1 MPVVVFAKVAVMA
14 LLLQVAGCASQPDN
28 PDPWEELN
36 RKIYAFNDVADKY
49 VAKPVAETYQTVT
62 PDFLERGIDNVFSNL
77 RELLNIVSDVAQF
90 KLKAAASDS
99 GRFLINSTVGIA
111 GFFEVASYVGLEKRT
126 EDFGQVLGYWG
137 VEPGPYLM
145 LPILGPSTVRD
156 AGASVVDAQIDAIS
170 QIDHVRTRNQLR
182 ILDLIN
188 TRANLLQSEGLLSGD
203 RYTFLRDAYLQR
215 RQFLI
220 NDGEPVQDSFGEEE
234 FEDWDDF

>member
-1 MPVVVFAKVAVMA
+1 MPVVVFAKVALIT
-14 LLLQVAGCASQPDN
+14 LLLQVTGCASQPDN
-28 PDPWEELN
+28 PDPWEDMN

-62 PDFLERGIDNVFSNL
+62 PDFLERGIDNVFGNL
-77 RELLNIVSDVAQF
+77 RELLNIVSDLAQF
-90 KLKAAASDS
+90 KFKAAASDG

-111 GFFEVASYVGLEKRT
+111 GFFEVASHVGLEKRT

-137 VEPGPYLM
+137 VGPGPYLM

-156 AGASVVDAQIDAIS
+156 AGAAVVDAQIDAIS
-170 QIDHVRTRNQLR
+170 QVDHVRTRNQLR

-188 TRANLLQSEGLLSGD
+188 TRANLLASESLLSGD

-215 RQFLI
+215 RQYLI
-220 NDGEPVQDSFGEEE
+220 NDGEPVEDGFGEEV

>member
-1 MPVVVFAKVAVMA
+1 MPVVVFAKVALIT
-14 LLLQVAGCASQPDN
+14 LLLQVTGCASQPDN
-28 PDPWEELN
+28 PDPWEDMN

-62 PDFLERGIDNVFSNL
+62 PDFLERGIDNVFGNL
-77 RELLNIVSDVAQF
+77 RELLNIVSDLAQF
-90 KLKAAASDS
+90 KFKAAASDG

-111 GFFEVASYVGLEKRT
+111 GFFEVASHVGLEKRT

-137 VEPGPYLM
+137 VGPGPYLM

-156 AGASVVDAQIDAIS
+156 AGAAVVDAQIDAIS
-170 QIDHVRTRNQLR
+170 QVDHVRTRNQLR

-188 TRANLLQSEGLLSGD
+188 TRANLLASESLLSGD

-215 RQFLI
+215 RQYLI

>member
-1 MPVVVFAKVAVMA
+1 MPVVVFAKVALIT
-14 LLLQVAGCASQPDN
+14 LLLQVTGCASQPDN
-28 PDPWEELN
+28 PDPWEDMN

-49 VAKPVAETYQTVT
+49 VAKPVAETYQIVT
-62 PDFLERGIDNVFSNL
+62 PDFLERGIDNVFGNL
-77 RELLNIVSDVAQF
+77 RELLNIVSDLAQF
-90 KLKAAASDS
+90 KFKAAASDG

-111 GFFEVASYVGLEKRT
+111 GFFEVASHVGLEKRT

-137 VEPGPYLM
+137 VGPGPYLM

-156 AGASVVDAQIDAIS
+156 AGAAVVDAQIDAIS
-170 QIDHVRTRNQLR
+170 QVDHVRTRNQLR

-188 TRANLLQSEGLLSGD
+188 TRANLLASESLLSGD

-215 RQFLI
+215 RQYLI
-220 NDGEPVQDSFGEEE
+220 NDGEPVEDSFGEEE

>member
-1 MPVVVFAKVAVMA
+1 MPVVVFAKVAVLA
-14 LLLQVAGCASQPDN
+14 LLLPVAGCASQPDN
-28 PDPWEELN
+28 PDPWEGLN
-36 RKIYAFNDVADKY
+36 RKIYAFNDVADTY

-62 PDFLERGIDNVFSNL
+62 PDFLERGIDNMFSNL
-77 RELLNIVSDVAQF
+77 RELLNIVSDLAQF

-99 GRFLINSTVGIA
+99 GRFVINSTVGIA

-137 VEPGPYLM
+137 VGPGPYLM

-182 ILDLIN
+182 ILNLVN
-188 TRANLLQSEGLLSGD
+188 TRANLLASEGLLSGD
-203 RYTFLRDAYLQR
+203 RYIFLRDAYLQR